1 MTDTIIT
8 VTPPGETTVTVTGP
22 TTTVRTNQPTVP
34 NPRYYGQLVSTASQ
48 TNPVASAINLV
59 TFTTLEEGEG
69 VTLTNGNRINLA
81 NAGTYCLT
89 LVVNVTKTDSGV
101 DDAYFWLRKNAA
113 DVANSTMRQN
123 MDGNNAHG
131 TGHTGVDGNRHGR
144 SISAGRLVEQR
155 CRYEPHL
162 CGGGHYTDQAS
173 HAECARA
180 YLPDR
185 RLVWYSRYRWH
196 RASTLHPKG
205 AK

>member
-1 MTDTIIT
+1 MSDTIIT

-34 NPRYYGQLVSTASQ
+34 NPRYYAQLVSTASQ

-59 TFTTLEEGEG
+59 TFTTVEEGEG

-113 DVANSTMRQN
+113 DVANTTMRQN
-123 MDGNNAHG
+123 MDGNNAHE
-131 TGHTGVDGNRHGR
+131 
-144 SISAGRLVEQR
+144 LV
-155 CRYEPHL
+155 
-162 CGGGHYTDQAS
+162 T
-173 HAECARA
+173 
-180 YLPDR
+180 
-185 RLVWYSRYRWH
+185 LVWMETVTAGQYLQVAWSSSDADMSLNYAAAGTTPTRPATPSVH
-196 RASTLHPKG
+196 AHIFQISD
-205 AK
+205 

>member
-34 NPRYYGQLVSTASQ
+34 NPRYYAQLVSTASQ

-113 DVANSTMRQN
+113 DVANTTMRQN
-123 MDGNNAHG
+123 MDGNNAHELI
-131 TGHTGVDGNRHGR
+131 T
-144 SISAGRLVEQR
+144 
-155 CRYEPHL
+155 
-162 CGGGHYTDQAS
+162 
-173 HAECARA
+173 
-180 YLPDR
+180 
-185 RLVWYSRYRWH
+185 LVWMETVTAGQYLQVAWSSSDADMSLTYAAAGTTPTRPATPSVH
-196 RASTLHPKG
+196 AHIFQIG
-205 AK
+205 D

>member
-1 MTDTIIT
+1 MSDTIIT

-34 NPRYYGQLVSTASQ
+34 SPRYYAQLVSTASQ

-113 DVANSTMRQN
+113 DVANTTMRQN
-123 MDGNNAHG
+123 MDGNNAHE
-131 TGHTGVDGNRHGR
+131 
-144 SISAGRLVEQR
+144 LV
-155 CRYEPHL
+155 
-162 CGGGHYTDQAS
+162 T
-173 HAECARA
+173 
-180 YLPDR
+180 
-185 RLVWYSRYRWH
+185 LVWMETVTAGQYLQVAWSSSDADMSLTYAAAGTTPTRPATPSVH
-196 RASTLHPKG
+196 AHIFQIG
-205 AK
+205 D

>member
-1 MTDTIIT
+1 MSDTIIT

-34 NPRYYGQLVSTASQ
+34 NPRYFAQLVSTASQ

-69 VTLTNGNRINLA
+69 VTLTNGNRINLT

-89 LVVNVTKTDSGV
+89 LVVNLTKTDSGV

-123 MDGNNAHG
+123 MDGNNAYE
-131 TGHTGVDGNRHGR
+131 
-144 SISAGRLVEQR
+144 LV
-155 CRYEPHL
+155 
-162 CGGGHYTDQAS
+162 T
-173 HAECARA
+173 
-180 YLPDR
+180 
-185 RLVWYSRYRWH
+185 LVWMETVTAGQYLQVAWSSSDSDMSLTYAAAGTTPTRPATPSVH
-196 RASTLHPKG
+196 AHIFQIG
-205 AK
+205 D